1 MMAFANCVPAIAQP
15 VPEGR
20 NIQSIVHHIAV
31 PDGGSF
37 QEALDLSQ
45 EWRERVLDKMPDI
58 TQVRYL
64 LDSLSADTARLL
76 VLYERDP
83 YNQPRGDVPTMQDLI
98 VDAWPDTTIRAAFFE
113 NLGRY
118 IDPARNERG
127 RWVEYIPGPPVSL
140 PGTRIQRFRSKQ
152 VDHVFELHLAEIGS
166 TDAVEN
172 RPVIVVL
179 DANDDFPLV
188 RALAHRLHQSGHIP
202 DVVIAGIG
210 YPSSPQYFRS
220 RDYTPTVHPDIEL
233 PSGGADN
240 FLAFLEQDVFP
251 WIEHEYGASTRY
263 LVGHSLG
270 GLFAIHT
277 ATMRPSL
284 FEGMLISS
292 PSAWWADGEVVN
304 ALNDREDA
312 PRVFTSIGADET
324 LFMRTAWD
332 SWERHLQ
339 ELGIEHDAVV
349 YEGEDHSTVKA
360 LAYSRG
366 LRSLFAR

>member
-1 MMAFANCVPAIAQP
+1 MMAFAVCAPAVAQP

-20 NIQSIVHHIAV
+20 NIQSIIHHIAV
-31 PDGGSF
+31 PAGGSF
-37 QEALDLSQ
+37 QEGLDLSQ
-45 EWRERVLDKMPDI
+45 EWRERVLNKMPDI

-64 LDSLSADTARLL
+64 LDSLSTDTARLL

-83 YNQPRGDVPTMQDLI
+83 HNQPRGDVPTMPDLI
-98 VDAWPDTTIRAAFFE
+98 ADAWPDTTIRAAFFG

-127 RWVEYIPGPPVSL
+127 RWVEYMPDRPVSL
-140 PGTRIQRFRSKQ
+140 PGTRVQRFRSEQ
-152 VDHVFELHLAEIGS
+152 VDQVFELHLAEIGG
-166 TDAVEN
+166 TDTVGS

-188 RALAHRLHQSGHIP
+188 RALAHRLHQAGHIP

-220 RDYTPTVHPDIEL
+220 RDYTPTVHTGIEL

-240 FLAFLEQDVFP
+240 FLAFLEQDVLP

-270 GLFAIHT
+270 GLFAIH
-277 ATMRPSL
+277 AAAVRPSL

-292 PSAWWADGEVVN
+292 PSAWWADGEVVRG
-304 ALNDREDA
+304 LSDTEEV

-324 LFMRTAWD
+324 VFMRTAWD
-332 SWERHLQ
+332 TWVQHLQ
-339 ELGIEHDAVV
+339 AQGLEHDAVI

-360 LAYSRG
+360 MAYNRG
-366 LRSLFAR
+366 LRKLFEQ